1 MATAGDSSNP
11 ITPKPTTKKRKPR
24 KPKLAAA
31 TAQHVISILNTA
43 SSAAHTFLSQ
53 NDLYLLPSQSL
64 QLESLLSSLP
74 PPFSQLP
81 SQPSLFH
88 RFASSATLDFDER
101 WVQFFS
107 VSRPN
112 FYRLLS
118 LLSPSL
124 VIFLPSTIPPET
136 ALASALYRLAH
147 GACYKTV
154 ARKFGLDSSEAACLA
169 FYSVCKAVNDKL
181 GDLFEF
187 VIWRELWLA
196 LGGFRS
202 QIAAVVWGLGGWP
215 SSMEPVAIFRQTRLY
230 LGVEDS
236 RESELLKGPTYRLS
250 DGCSIPQY
258 VMGDSC
264 FPLLPWLL
272 TPYSEQ
278 DSFGSAEREFNV
290 AHSRAM
296 ELVSTAFGRVKARW
310 QLLARSWKEDSLEFF
325 PFVIVM
331 GCVLH
336 NFLIKWGE
344 PLPEESVGGCLKE
357 EELLVFEG
365 EGDETGQTI
374 RDALAQHL
382 SLASMRK

>member
-1 MATAGDSSNP
+1 MENKTLRSLN
-11 ITPKPTTKKRKPR
+11 TTKH
-24 KPKLAAA
+24 L
-31 TAQHVISILNTA
+31 T
-43 SSAAHTFLSQ
+43 
-53 NDLYLLPSQSL
+53 

-74 PPFSQLP
+74 PPFYQLP

-88 RFASSATLDFDER
+88 RFASSATLDFDQR

-154 ARKFGLDSSEAACLA
+154 ARKFGLDSSEASCLA

-187 VIWRELWLA
+187 RRDLERIVAGFGWISLPNCCGA
-196 LGGFRS
+196 LGFGRFG
-202 QIAAVVWGLGGWP
+202 VDG
-215 SSMEPVAIFRQTRLY
+215 EIFGRNGSILVQAL
-230 LGVEDS
+230 VDS
-236 RESELLKGPTYRLS
+236 EGRFLDISAG
-250 DGCSIPQY
+250 
-258 VMGDSC
+258 
-264 FPLLPWLL
+264 
-272 TPYSEQ
+272 EQ